1 MPQGTA
7 NSALN
12 RVADPSCGRLAD
24 AVRPP
29 IQVPSASD
37 LSEARLYLP
46 HGSTEEQSAFAER
59 QLRARCKATL
69 LLNFYR
75 RYPCHLAELHL
86 LATCAVALG
95 RFRGFSP
102 EFDEMGEEF
111 MLAGEDGQPR
121 TVAWQRYV
129 EACDAGRPWQV
140 RDELWIAAHMED
152 MERVRRS
159 GLEERFRLKAAAHV
173 DDPTWQAIKQ
183 HVEATL
189 GTRLMDRIALD
200 GTVAFE
206 TAFAHSLSA
215 TFFRLCTVSW
225 LMVRRYWGEGFRAMV
240 MPAGKSQEGI
250 VSYRRL
256 ALHAARYSVTAW
268 SASRVYRRGMRERD
282 RGRRSS
288 EDGWPLLADVLGPRI
303 REVDPLIVRFYQNP
317 ANFQVRVKV
326 DLHTLPAKLWSRV
339 ITLLIGQ
346 GPSAESGSEVD
357 AQFRVFRRRD
367 GSMHFL
373 RELYMGETL
382 RVFDSDFVVRQ
393 VNGVP
398 TLFEVFVDKHI
409 EVEMSVTPLPG
420 SGLSIR
426 GTNFYYRGTR
436 MPCPGLR
443 VEFQSHVLRD
453 ESSQEVLN
461 IEGRL
466 LMQPDTGWGRLL
478 MCRLL
483 RRPEVLGTIR
493 YVARPLA
500 AAAAPANTSLS

>member
-1 MPQGTA
+1 LDA
-7 NSALN
+7 
-12 RVADPSCGRLAD
+12 RPS
-24 AVRPP
+24 
-29 IQVPSASD
+29 SSD
-37 LSEARLYLP
+37 LREARRYLP
-46 HGSTEEQSAFAER
+46 NGSAEEQAAFAER
-59 QLRARCKATL
+59 QLRARSRATL
-69 LLNFYR
+69 LLDFYR
-75 RYPCHLAELHL
+75 RYPCHLADLHL

-111 MLAGEDGQPR
+111 MLIGEDGRPR
-121 TVAWQRYV
+121 TSVWQKYV
-129 EACDAGRPWQV
+129 EACEAARPWQL

-159 GLEERFRLKAAAHV
+159 GLEERFRRQAAAHA
-173 DDPTWQAIKQ
+173 DDPTWQAINQ

-200 GTVAFE
+200 GTVAYE

-225 LMVRRYWGEGFRAMV
+225 HMVRRYWWEGFRAIV
-240 MPAGKSQEGI
+240 APSGKSHQGI

-256 ALHAARYSVTAW
+256 ALDAARYSLTAW
-268 SASRVYRRGMRERD
+268 NASRVYRRGMRERD
-282 RGRRSS
+282 RGRRTS

-303 REVDPLIVRFYQNP
+303 NEVHPLIVRFYQNP

-339 ITLLIGQ
+339 ITILIGQ
-346 GPSAESGSEVD
+346 GPYEESGSEVD

-373 RELYMGETL
+373 RELYMGEAL
-382 RVFDSDFVVRQ
+382 RVFDSDFVVRTL
-393 VNGVP
+393 NGLP

-409 EVEMSVTPLPG
+409 EVEMSVTPLPEG
-420 SGLSIR
+420 GLSIR
-426 GTNFYYRGTR
+426 GKNFYYRGTR
-436 MPCPGLR
+436 LPCPGLR
-443 VEFQSHVLRD
+443 VEFHSRVLKDENSRD
-453 ESSQEVLN
+453 VLN

-500 AAAAPANTSLS
+500 AAATPANSSFS